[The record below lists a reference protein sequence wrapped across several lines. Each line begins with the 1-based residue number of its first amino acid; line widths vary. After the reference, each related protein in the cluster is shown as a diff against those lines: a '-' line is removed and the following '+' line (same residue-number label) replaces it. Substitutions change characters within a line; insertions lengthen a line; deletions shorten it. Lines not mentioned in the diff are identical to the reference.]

1 MHFWLYTLHVY
12 TTKKIN
18 HFEEK
23 LAKIIWNALMV
34 RIEHCTKE
42 FKDFI
47 SRSLTKTIRYY
58 SLSFLIP
65 DNPTN
70 KYSMLTKFVLKR
82 LLNIVVSFPKSISEA
97 CTIIAIIHHL
107 RNSKE
112 TWKWYALLTIP
123 IASTMILNRLLQCL
137 WCLFFFILFYF

>member
-1 MHFWLYTLHVY
+1 MHFLLYTLHVY
-12 TTKKIN
+12 KTKKNN

-34 RIEHCTKE
+34 KIEHCTKE

-58 SLSFLIP
+58 SLSFLIAE
-65 DNPTN
+65 NPTN
-70 KYSMLTKFVLKR
+70 KYSMLTKFVLKC

-97 CTIIAIIHHL
+97 CTIIAVIHHL
-107 RNSKE
+107 RNRKE

-123 IASTMILNRLLQCL
+123 MASTMILNRLLQCL
-137 WCLFFFILFYF
+137 WCLK

>member
-70 KYSMLTKFVLKR
+70 KYSMLTKFVLKC

-107 RNSKE
+107 RNRKE

-123 IASTMILNRLLQCL
+123 IALTMILNRLLQCL